1 MKKTSASILFGI
13 LLDIIFSLFFIFLLS
28 QWSTND
34 EDITLHMNQVG
45 IFKEIENSE
54 TCIEQL
60 NDIGLIGYQYQK
72 DDLYIVV
79 TSLYENKQECIDE
92 QIILKEHSFSYV
104 IKEVYSKDQ
113 SFIDTVKSKN
123 FKRVMELMSN

>member
-13 LLDIIFSLFFIFLLS
+13 LLDIIFALFFIFLLS

-34 EDITLHMNQVG
+34 ENITLHMNQVG

-54 TCIEQL
+54 NCIKKL
-60 NDIGLIGYQYQK
+60 NDIGLTGYQYRK

-79 TSLYENKQECIDE
+79 TSLYENKQDCLDE
-92 QIILKEHSFSYV
+92 QTALNEHSFSFV
-104 IKEVYSKDQ
+104 LKEVHSKDHN
-113 SFIDTVKSKN
+113 FIEAVKSQN
-123 FKRVMELMSN
+123 FKKVMELMSN

>member
-34 EDITLHMNQVG
+34 ENITLHMNQVG

-54 TCIEQL
+54 NCIQKL
-60 NDIGLIGYQYQK
+60 KDNGLIGYQYSK

-79 TSLYENKQECIDE
+79 TSLYENKQECLDE
-92 QIILKEHSFSYV
+92 QSILKEHSFSYV
-104 IKEVYSKDQ
+104 LKEVHSKDHN
-113 SFIDTVKSKN
+113 FIEAVKSKN
-123 FKRVMELMSN
+123 FMKIMELMSN